1 MLIVISHQGN
11 KLKHNVIS
19 LHTQQGGVLKKK
31 QIIINVG
38 KNLEKLEPWYNADVN
53 MKWCSHF
60 GKQTVLQGVK
70 HRITVWSSTSTP
82 GWNEMKQEY
91 ETKEKGK
98 RMPTQTL
105 RFVHSRIIRHS
116 QKVESQM
123 SINHCVDRHDVVY
136 RHNGTV
142 FGSKKERGR
151 TSQLVQQLR
160 LHLKMQEMQG
170 WGTKIPPAP
179 EQPSPQATTRQP
191 ACCNYWSLFTAMK
204 DPAWC
209 NEDPVCC
216 NSDPTQPSKWNA

>member
-1 MLIVISHQGN
+1 
-11 KLKHNVIS
+11 
-19 LHTQQGGVLKKK
+19 
-31 QIIINVG
+31 
-38 KNLEKLEPWYNADVN
+38 
-53 MKWCSHF
+53 
-60 GKQTVLQGVK
+60 
-70 HRITVWSSTSTP
+70 
-82 GWNEMKQEY
+82 MKQEY

-191 ACCNYWSLFTAMK
+191 ACCNY
-204 DPAWC
+204 
-209 NEDPVCC
+209 
-216 NSDPTQPSKWNA
+216 